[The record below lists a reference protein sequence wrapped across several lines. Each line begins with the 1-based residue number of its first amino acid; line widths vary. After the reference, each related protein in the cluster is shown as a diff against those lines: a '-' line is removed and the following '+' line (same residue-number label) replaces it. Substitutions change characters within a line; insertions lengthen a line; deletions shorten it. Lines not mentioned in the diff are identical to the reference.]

1 MSKRE
6 RTRVGE
12 VRYGFDFVF
21 PDAWIPSVTR
31 EAGIHHHI
39 TCSKVPLSTTN
50 EALLYPVKT
59 PHPTACGL
67 QLGSEPPA

>member
-12 VRYGFDFVF
+12 VRYGFDLVF
-21 PDAWIPSVTR
+21 PDAWILSVTR

-39 TCSKVPLSTTN
+39 TCSKQFPS
-50 EALLYPVKT
+50 
-59 PHPTACGL
+59 L
-67 QLGSEPPA
+67 QLTKHSFTGSRPLILRPAGFN